1 MADPAAWAL
10 AYLDRLGVT
19 GEASRQLLV
28 GLPEAGEPAVAQL
41 QARLARAE
49 SACDP
54 ELAEPDG
61 AWVQV
66 SVRRAYGLPAS
77 APQRALMPAL
87 LPLRRQHMT
96 ARTLQRGFFRQLLGL
111 FVYRPA
117 ARVLRRLQL
126 LTGRVERP

>member
-1 MADPAAWAL
+1 MADSAAWAL
-10 AYLDRLGVT
+10 AYLERLGVT

-28 GLPEAGEPAVAQL
+28 GLPETGPLAVAWL
-41 QARLARAE
+41 QARLAQAE
-49 SACDP
+49 SAGDP
-54 ELAEPDG
+54 ELTEPDC
-61 AWVQV
+61 AWLQG
-66 SVRRAYGLPAS
+66 SVRRAYGVPAP
-77 APQRALMPAL
+77 APQRALMPVL